1 MTSGFRVVL
10 PMILAVVPLRAL
22 AQQPAPKAPAPVV
35 KTSAT
40 VEVLEDPAQVDE
52 VISRMK
58 ASPKVDTA
66 STSAT
71 TTPSGTTT
79 ASDDDLKSTR
89 PDQPDDQLDRD
100 RRNAILRA
108 ERRRLMNERTQHLHS
123 PRSP

>member
-1 MTSGFRVVL
+1 VTSALRFAFPLVFAF
-10 PMILAVVPLRAL
+10 IPLRAL
-22 AQQPAPKAPAPVV
+22 AQQPAAKEPAPVV

-58 ASPKVDTA
+58 SSPKVDTA
-66 STSAT
+66 PARAT
-71 TTPSGTTT
+71 TTPSGTSTD
-79 ASDDDLKSTR
+79 SDDLRNTR

-123 PRSP
+123 PKSP